1 MCQEYGHVAANCLT
15 PVKIALI
22 NGEPEVV
29 LESESEEFIFRGDEE
44 SDMDDDTTYDTLVL
58 TAFNQRCRFIYPS
71 SGVPYLNPRRKMTGD
86 EPPSF
91 ISL

>member
-1 MCQEYGHVAANCLT
+1 MPNSSL
-15 PVKIALI
+15 IALI

-29 LESESEEFIFRGDEE
+29 SESEEFIFRGEE
-44 SDMDDDTTYDTLVL
+44 EFDMDDDTTSDSMVL
-58 TAFNQRCRFIYPS
+58 IAFNQRRRFIYLS